1 MDINHL
7 TIEELEI
14 LGDAVKYRISQI
26 RKKEEDDLKRKNSVK
41 NKTKLSQLTASDRI
55 FKIQIF
61 ENANTEEMNLVINY
75 VKVEGV
81 TKLLQDGYDYNFG
94 GSSSWFSSVVGEKH
108 YHLDSGFGKHSFTFY
123 TLKPETWVEDL
134 NEARE
139 YMIQKRIES
148 FERELTNLKKSLS
161 KFDDLKY
168 QINLEV
174 ERGIIQDK

>member
-7 TIEELEI
+7 TAKELEA
-14 LGDAVKYRISQI
+14 LGNAIHDRISQI
-26 RKKEEDDLKRKNSVK
+26 RREEKDDLKRKDSVK
-41 NKTKLSQLTASDRI
+41 NKTKLSQLSSSDRI

-75 VKVEGV
+75 VKVGGV

-94 GSSSWFSSVVGEKH
+94 GSSSWFSNVVGEKH

-139 YMIQKRIES
+139 YMIQKRIEA

-161 KFDDLKY
+161 KFDGLKD

-174 ERGIIQDK
+174 KSYIQS